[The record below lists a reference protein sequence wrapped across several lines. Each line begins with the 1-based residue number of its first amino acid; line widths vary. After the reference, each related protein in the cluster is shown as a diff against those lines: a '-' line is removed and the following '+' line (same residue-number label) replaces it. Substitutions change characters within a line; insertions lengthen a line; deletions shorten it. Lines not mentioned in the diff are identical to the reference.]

1 MINGRPTGKFTAT
14 RGVRQGDPLSP
25 FLFTLIIDVLSR
37 LMEKAQE
44 HNLIHG
50 MFTRRD
56 RVEVSHL
63 QFADDTIFLI
73 GDKEEYWF
81 NLLDLLDIFCLSS
94 GMKINKSKCSLVG
107 IGRSSSYL
115 NRLAGGWGCEVGDW
129 PMKYLGLPLGGNPR
143 AMVFWDPVLEKIQRR
158 LQKWK

>member
-1 MINGRPTGKFTAT
+1 MVDEVLDRKGFGGRWRRWIRGCLQSVNFSIMINGRPRGKFSAT

-25 FLFTLIIDVLSR
+25 FLFTLVIDVLSR

-50 MFTRRD
+50 MYTGRD

-81 NLLDLLDIFCLSS
+81 NLLEVLDIFLSFVRHE
-94 GMKINKSKCSLVG
+94 N
-107 IGRSSSYL
+107 
-115 NRLAGGWGCEVGDW
+115 
-129 PMKYLGLPLGGNPR
+129 
-143 AMVFWDPVLEKIQRR
+143 Q
-158 LQKWK
+158 